1 MLDLGK
7 NTVHF
12 FTTRAQYFPQLIK
25 KRVTEVCIKRKSIK
39 KKTRSMRR
47 RRKEKEKKGWRR
59 NSIHIR
65 LFSMKKRLNDV
76 LVI

>member
-39 KKTRSMRR
+39 KKNE
-47 RRKEKEKKGWRR
+47 KHEEEKEGKGEEGMEEKQQ
-59 NSIHIR
+59 I
-65 LFSMKKRLNDV
+65 
-76 LVI
+76 

>member
-25 KRVTEVCIKRKSIK
+25 KRVTEVFIKRKSIK
-39 KKTRSMRR
+39 KKNE
-47 RRKEKEKKGWRR
+47 KHEEEKEGKGEEGMEEKQQ
-59 NSIHIR
+59 I
-65 LFSMKKRLNDV
+65 
-76 LVI
+76 